1 MLYLYY
7 KAKNNA
13 KKRQK
18 KAQKDKCDC
27 NKKKKNEFKKEAIK
41 VVLKKF

>member
-1 MLYLYY
+1 MLYLCY

-13 KKRQK
+13 KKGK
-18 KAQKDKCDC
+18 KKR
-27 NKKKKNEFKKEAIK
+27 KKTNVIVTKKNEFKKEAIK